1 MKKKTIISSLAYKF
15 TERLLVKGLGL
26 VISVVL
32 ARLLSPDDFGQL
44 AILAVFINLSQT
56 IIQSGM
62 NTALV
67 QSKEIDKSDYSTVF
81 YLSFGLATILIIV
94 LFFCAPAISLM
105 YESEALIA
113 PLRVYALSLLF
124 GAFNSV
130 QVAKLQRE
138 MKFKATMVASLIATV
153 VSGSVGIIL
162 AYLGAGIWALVF
174 YNFAYIVCSCFT
186 MLLAAKWFPA
196 PVFSIKRARKLF
208 NYGGKM
214 FVSAML
220 CSLYNDIRTL
230 IIGKKFSTEDLGYYN
245 RGQQF
250 PGIISMTL
258 DSSIQSVMF
267 PALSSVQDQATA
279 VRAMQKKSLGLG
291 ALMAFPVMIGLALV
305 AEPFIRL
312 LLTEKWLPCVIYMQ
326 YLCVADASITL
337 CSSNLVAIKS
347 VGRSDIYMYLEIIR
361 RILMIIILTISV
373 VCFHSVEAIA
383 IGYVIS
389 SWLDAI
395 VIAIPMKKITGYGL
409 LEQIKGLWKIGL
421 ATLVMAVAVVAVNQ
435 IVLPTVVSLLVSAV
449 TGGIV
454 YIIACWLLREENFN
468 YVIKTMKGFLKKKDS
483 IQQ

>member
-1 MKKKTIISSLAYKF
+1 MKKKTIISSLVYKF

-26 VISVVL
+26 IISVIL

-44 AILAVFINLSQT
+44 ALLAVFINLSQT

-67 QSKEIDKSDYSTVF
+67 QSKEIDETDYSTVF
-81 YLSFGLATILIIV
+81 YLSFGLAIILVIV

-105 YESEALIA
+105 YESETLIA

-138 MKFKATMVASLIATV
+138 MKFKATMIASLIATV
-153 VSGSVGIIL
+153 ISGTVGITL
-162 AYLGAGIWALVF
+162 AYLGAGIWSLVF
-174 YNFAYIVCSCFT
+174 YNFANIVCSCFT
-186 MLLAAKWFPA
+186 MLLAAKWFPV
-196 PVFSIKRARKLF
+196 PVFSMKRAKTLF

-220 CSLYNDIRTL
+220 YSLYNDVRTL
-230 IIGKKFSTEDLGYYN
+230 LIGKKFSTEDLGYYN

-250 PGIISMTL
+250 PGIISSTL
-258 DSSIQSVMF
+258 DTSIQSVMF
-267 PALSSVQDQATA
+267 PALSSVQDQVAV

-291 ALMAFPVMIGLALV
+291 ALIAFPVMIGLALI
-305 AEPFIRL
+305 AEPFIEI

-326 YLCVADASITL
+326 YLCLADASVTL

-347 VGRSDIYMYLEIIR
+347 VGRSDIYMYLEIVR
-361 RILMIIILTISV
+361 RILMLIVLTISV

-383 IGYVIS
+383 IGYLIS
-389 SWLDAI
+389 AWLDAI
-395 VIAIPMKKITGYGL
+395 VIAIPMKKVTGYGL
-409 LEQIKGLWKIGL
+409 LDQIKGLWKIGL
-421 ATLVMAVAVVAVNQ
+421 ATLLMGIAVIAVNQ
-435 IVLPTVVSLLVSAV
+435 IVLSAAASLIVSIV

-454 YIIACWLLREENFN
+454 YIISCWLLREENFK
-468 YVIKTMKGFLKKKDS
+468 YVIHTIKDIFKKKES
-483 IQQ
+483 IQ